1 MEKVKAITD
10 NEAVIT
16 EAQAKLCPLPYT
28 TYLPPLL
35 KDYLDRLTDKSSVLE
50 IGSGEGA
57 FLYSIY
63 KYLQQ
68 RKTKPYV
75 AGIDIDKNKVEHAGK
90 YLPFKDI
97 ELFHGDAVHLQ
108 KVYGRRYDLI
118 IAYHVIEHIEDQKQ
132 LLDNIRQAMDKD
144 SILYVTSVLK
154 KPYAVWIHR
163 KDGKFVL
170 DPTHY
175 IEYEDPE
182 QYYRVFTSNGFK
194 IDQVSITQF
203 HLPLTMFMEKAL
215 LSFGLVTEDKIRSW
229 QINSPLYNWF
239 QKIRLPAPGYK
250 MIHAAVKI

>member
-1 MEKVKAITD
+1 MEKAKSLAD
-10 NEAVIT
+10 NEITIT
-16 EAQAKLCPLPYT
+16 EAQSKLCPLPYT

-35 KDYLDRLTDKSSVLE
+35 QDYLDRLSNKSSLLE

-63 KYLQQ
+63 KYLQSRQ
-68 RKTKPYV
+68 KKPYV
-75 AGIDIDKNKVEHAGK
+75 AGIDIDKNKVQHAER

-118 IAYHVIEHIEDQKQ
+118 VAYHVIEHIEDQKQ
-132 LLDNIRQAMDKD
+132 LLDNIRRAMDKN

-175 IEYEDPE
+175 IEYENPD
-182 QYYRVFTSNGFK
+182 QYYRVFTDNGFR

-203 HLPLTMFMEKAL
+203 HLPLTMFMEKVLLAL
-215 LSFGLVTEDKIRSW
+215 KLVDEDRIRAW
-229 QINSPLYNWF
+229 QINSRVYNWF
-239 QKIRLPAPGYK
+239 QKIRIPAPGYK